1 MTLERPSRRQGIVR
15 FGGGALLFA
24 AIAFVVVFVYLAA
37 AFDYPEVLDGTAEQV
52 LPALLEMGATGRA
65 VWAFYAL
72 LPLLFLPGGV
82 GAFQALRPAA
92 EGWMRL
98 AMLLAA
104 VSAVASMLGL
114 MRWPSVHW
122 ELAGAYGS
130 AGVEGQRVIGALFEG
145 LNRYLGNFIGEFLG
159 ELCFNA
165 FFLISAL
172 AMLRPASGF
181 ARWVGWLG
189 IVTASLGLVGM
200 FRNAV
205 GFVEPIA
212 EVNNY
217 LLPIWLGVFGVAL
230 LRHRA
235 EPAQRA
241 AHADALRGDLRA

>member
-1 MTLERPSRRQGIVR
+1 MTPERQSHQIGIVR

-37 AFDYPEVLDGTAEQV
+37 EFDYPDVLDGTAAQV
-52 LPALLEMGATGRA
+52 LPALLATGATGRA
-65 VWAFYAL
+65 AWACYGL
-72 LPLLFLPGGV
+72 LPLLFLPAGV
-82 GAFQALRPAA
+82 GAFHALRSSA

-98 AMLLAA
+98 AMLLAV

-122 ELAGAYGS
+122 ELAEGYGS
-130 AGVEGQRVIGALFEG
+130 AGVEGQRIIGAVFDG
-145 LNRYLGNFIGEFLG
+145 LNRYLGNYIGEFLG
-159 ELCFNA
+159 ELCFNG

-181 ARWVGWLG
+181 ARWVAWFGM
-189 IVTASLGLVGM
+189 VTGSLGLVGM
-200 FRNAV
+200 FRNVA

-217 LLPIWLGVFGVAL
+217 LLPLWLAVFGVAL
-230 LRHRA
+230 LRNRA
-235 EPAQRA
+235 S
-241 AHADALRGDLRA
+241 